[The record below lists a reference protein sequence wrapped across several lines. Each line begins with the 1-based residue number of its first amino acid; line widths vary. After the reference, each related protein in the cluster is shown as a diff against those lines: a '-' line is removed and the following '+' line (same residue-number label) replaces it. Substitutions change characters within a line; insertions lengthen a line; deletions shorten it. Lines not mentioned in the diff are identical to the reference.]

1 MQLPHVLDELLPAD
15 LQLPAN
21 VQLLV
26 MQLPIVQLLV
36 MLLAFLQ
43 LKLPFLGQLQ
53 VQEVRCSTNRQRQ
66 SAGDDP
72 ALSGR

>member
-1 MQLPHVLDELLPAD
+1 MQLPHVLDELLPA
-15 LQLPAN
+15 N
-21 VQLLV
+21 VQLPDVQLFV
-26 MQLPIVQLLV
+26 VQLPIVQLLV